1 VPLMTET
8 FEDFLKLHE
17 YTMVNFVSPN
27 DGGNCRIIRIFG
39 FVMIHHQGVIARVV

>member
-1 VPLMTET
+1 MTET

-27 DGGNCRIIRIFG
+27 DPIIRIIV
-39 FVMIHHQGVIARVV
+39 FVMIHH